1 MVYLARAFIAA
12 LTRAL
17 TTQDSEGYVGGQ
29 GTGQKLTMR
38 SGG

>member
-1 MVYLARAFIAA
+1 MVYLGRAFIAA
-12 LTRAL
+12 LTRVL
-17 TTQDSEGYVGGQ
+17 TTQDSEVHVGGQ